1 MQKKRL
7 FSGLKE
13 QRGVRNRKKVAKIP
27 IFCFRNGFNRRNGA
41 NPAKNAEHHGQQP
54 KTRKK
59 KGARYADA
67 SRKTNLAGIAE
78 IYASLAPYCS

>member
-1 MQKKRL
+1 MGSTAATGQ
-7 FSGLKE
+7 
-13 QRGVRNRKKVAKIP
+13 IP
-27 IFCFRNGFNRRNGA
+27 R
-41 NPAKNAEHHGQQP
+41 
-54 KTRKK
+54 KTRNIMASNPKPEKK

>member
-1 MQKKRL
+1 MA
-7 FSGLKE
+7 S
-13 QRGVRNRKKVAKIP
+13 
-27 IFCFRNGFNRRNGA
+27 
-41 NPAKNAEHHGQQP
+41 NPKPE
-54 KTRKK
+54 KK